1 MKKIKKSKESGFS
14 LIELLLYMG
23 LFSIFLITL
32 TQIFSSAL
40 ELKLES
46 ESTSTVQQDSR
57 YILERLSYD
66 INRADSITTPA
77 AIGTQGQLL
86 SLVISG
92 QTYSYTLNGNNFTL
106 TNPSGTFQLNGFNT
120 RVTNLSFLRV
130 GNSGGKNSIQISYTI
145 NSLTIQNKGTET
157 KTIQTTLGIR

>member
-1 MKKIKKSKESGFS
+1 MIEMKHCKNKGFS

-77 AIGTQGQLL
+77 AIGTQEQLL

-92 QTYSYTLNGNNFTL
+92 QTYSYTLSGNTFTL

-130 GNSGGKNSIQISYTI
+130 GNSGGKNSVRITYTI
-145 NSLTIQNKGTET
+145 NSLTNQKKGVET

>member
-1 MKKIKKSKESGFS
+1 MIEIKHYKNKGFS

-77 AIGTQGQLL
+77 TIGTQGQLL

-92 QTYSYTLNGNNFTL
+92 QTYSYTLSGNNFTL

-130 GNSGGKNSIQISYTI
+130 GNSGGKNSVRITYTI
-145 NSLTIQNKGTET
+145 NSLTNQKKGIET

>member
-1 MKKIKKSKESGFS
+1 MIEMKHYKNKGFS

-77 AIGTQGQLL
+77 TIGTQGQLL

-92 QTYSYTLNGNNFTL
+92 QTYSYTLSGNNFTL

-130 GNSGGKNSIQISYTI
+130 GNSGGKNSVRITYTI
-145 NSLTIQNKGTET
+145 NSLTNQKKGIET

>member
-1 MKKIKKSKESGFS
+1 MKKIKKSKENGFS

-57 YILERLSYD
+57 YIFQRLSYD

-92 QTYSYTLNGNNFTL
+92 QTYSYTLSGNNFTL

>member
-1 MKKIKKSKESGFS
+1 MIKMKYSKNKGFS

-66 INRADSITTPA
+66 INRADSITTPVS
-77 AIGTQGQLL
+77 IGSQGQSL

-92 QTYSYTLNGNNFTL
+92 QTYTYALSGNDFTL
-106 TNPSGTFQLNGFNT
+106 TNSNGTFQLNGFNT

-130 GNSGGKNSIQISYTI
+130 GNSGGKNSVRINYTI
-145 NSLTIQNKGTET
+145 NSLTTQKKGTET

>member
-1 MKKIKKSKESGFS
+1 MKHYKNKGFS

-77 AIGTQGQLL
+77 TIGTQGQLL

-92 QTYSYTLNGNNFTL
+92 QTYSYTLSGNNFTL

-130 GNSGGKNSIQISYTI
+130 GNSGGKNSVRITYTI
-145 NSLTIQNKGTET
+145 NSLTNQKKGIET